1 MSVTFG
7 PDHIVFA
14 GYEFPWA
21 SVHPHGV
28 LTAAHIRDASMQVGP
43 PEIRTRS
50 GETLFLSWDDKAGL
64 EQFCQRHA
72 IPLTGRLDVWGNL
85 FEPFLDTEFSPE
97 HQAATD
103 ARLHAVGLSQESID
117 SIRARLTPLMRA
129 YNFDSMLWDWTHLGL
144 YDLLKALNGHLVH
157 PALPASLGDLDE
169 VYRWA
174 MEIADY
180 GRAKAL

>member
-1 MSVTFG
+1 MTVTFG

-21 SVHPHGV
+21 SVHPHSILPASAV
-28 LTAAHIRDASMQVGP
+28 RDASTQVGP
-43 PEIRTRS
+43 PEIRTVS
-50 GETLFLSWDDKAGL
+50 GETLFLSWDDSDGLAG
-64 EQFCQRHA
+64 FCQRHGISVA
-72 IPLTGRLDVWGNL
+72 GRLDVWGNL
-85 FEPFLDTEFSPE
+85 FEPFLDTSFSAA
-97 HQAATD
+97 HIAATD
-103 ARLHAVGLSQESID
+103 ARLHAVGLSQSSID

-144 YDLLKALNGHLVH
+144 YDLLRALNGTLVH
-157 PALPASLGDLDE
+157 PSLPATLGDPFE

-180 GRAKAL
+180 GRAKAS